1 MTILVLGIGGS
12 TRPGSTTE
20 KALRVSLAAA
30 AAEGAEISMLGAAD
44 LLLPLYSPEESERV
58 PMAIRLVEEVRR
70 AQGLIIASPGY
81 HGGLS
86 GMVKN
91 ALDYLEDLREDDPPY
106 IDGRAVGCIA
116 IASGWQ
122 ATVSTLMSLRSV
134 VHALRGWPTPM
145 GAALNAVGALFDENG
160 VCIDRGAKF
169 QLELLGRQVVEF
181 ARMSSAGATTAGVG
195 S

>member
-1 MTILVLGIGGS
+1 VTILVLGIGGS

-81 HGGLS
+81 HWGLS
-86 GMVKN
+86 
-91 ALDYLEDLREDDPPY
+91 
-106 IDGRAVGCIA
+106 
-116 IASGWQ
+116 
-122 ATVSTLMSLRSV
+122 
-134 VHALRGWPTPM
+134 
-145 GAALNAVGALFDENG
+145 
-160 VCIDRGAKF
+160 
-169 QLELLGRQVVEF
+169 
-181 ARMSSAGATTAGVG
+181 
-195 S
+195 

>member
-44 LLLPLYSPEESERV
+44 LLLPLYSPEEPERA

-70 AQGLIIASPGY
+70 AQGLIVASPGY

-116 IASGWQ
+116 TASGWQ
-122 ATVSTLMSLRSV
+122 ATVSTLTSLRSV

-145 GAALNAVGALFDENG
+145 GAALNTAGALFDANG
-160 VCIDRGAKF
+160 VCIDRGARF

-181 ARMSSAGATTAGVG
+181 ARMSSARAATARAG